1 MGCCNRAILT
11 FFSDPFYT
19 APGSI
24 TAAGGAPAS
33 TPGRRRDP
41 WARPVDSEEFAQHSS
56 RARPTETASAASHPR
71 WSTGR
76 CSDYRRNILSESR
89 CRTLH
94 NVETTAPLV
103 RRGAWCR
110 QRASTMAPRHRLAAE
125 RSCGSTSVLSP
136 AASSG
141 ANPHEALF
149 SWVGII
155 MYMPPDKVGEC
166 THVRVTAPSQ
176 LLTNPP
182 STLYTHCP
190 LPSQHPPPSERRSDR
205 WINRSISCTCASLR
219 GLIPD

>member
-1 MGCCNRAILT
+1 MPPL
-11 FFSDPFYT
+11 FPPLPPFSPPCLPLVSPFSPCPVLPPVLPLPSVFSPPKT
-19 APGSI
+19 WQVN
-24 TAAGGAPAS
+24 AAESEYWKRNEGYRVGYSDELLQFDCGGQQWVLEMAMPAGTVAHPNAEDVVYVRRLLRKIEKRRIPAPA
-33 TPGRRRDP
+33 PI
-41 WARPVDSEEFAQHSS
+41 EQ
-56 RARPTETASAASHPR
+56 R
-71 WSTGR
+71 W
-76 CSDYRRNILSESR
+76 
-89 CRTLH
+89 
-94 NVETTAPLV
+94 
-103 RRGAWCR
+103 
-110 QRASTMAPRHRLAAE
+110 
-125 RSCGSTSVLSP
+125 SCGSTSVLSP